1 MPNKYSYSC
10 KFIAKTG
17 NGEELIDILLA
28 AAKLLESN
36 EDCWY
41 YVISKGTD
49 PDNIWVNEVWLSKEA
64 HDKSLEPE
72 EIKATIKRA
81 MPLIDSVSDRNKKVI
96 IGGKG
101 L

>member
-36 EDCWY
+36 EDCLFY
-41 YVISKGTD
+41 RGGVYKYLNRVIRLRGYNPFPPIITVSF
-49 PDNIWVNEVWLSKEA
+49 LSETYQ
-64 HDKSLEPE
+64 L
-72 EIKATIKRA
+72 KAWPA
-81 MPLIDSVSDRNKKVI
+81 
-96 IGGKG
+96 
-101 L
+101 